1 MRIPVSCIYRPVRGS
16 EPCECLSEE
25 SGKAAYGTRKGDSGG
40 RIIEMNKKK
49 GGGGMAYKPELWAE
63 AKKKC
68 RLNEEDIRMAKEMG
82 LNPKSLIKN
91 IPSPREQCEGLDS

>member
-1 MRIPVSCIYRPVRGS
+1 
-16 EPCECLSEE
+16 
-25 SGKAAYGTRKGDSGG
+25 
-40 RIIEMNKKK
+40 
-49 GGGGMAYKPELWAE
+49 MAYKPELWAE

-91 IPSPREQCEGLDS
+91 IPSPRDQWKQPVKIWIREMYEERHRKKKKQTASS

>member
-1 MRIPVSCIYRPVRGS
+1 
-16 EPCECLSEE
+16 
-25 SGKAAYGTRKGDSGG
+25 
-40 RIIEMNKKK
+40 
-49 GGGGMAYKPELWAE
+49 MAYKQELWAE

-91 IPSPREQCEGLDS
+91 IPNPKEQWKLPVKEWIHEMYEKRQRKQKKKAAAGKQGKA

>member
-1 MRIPVSCIYRPVRGS
+1 MDVLLR
-16 EPCECLSEE
+16 
-25 SGKAAYGTRKGDSGG
+25 RKGDAG
-40 RIIEMNKKK
+40 
-49 GGGGMAYKPELWAE
+49 YKPELWAE

-91 IPSPREQCEGLDS
+91 IPSPREQWKQPVKIWIREMYEERHRKRRNRTASS

>member
-1 MRIPVSCIYRPVRGS
+1 
-16 EPCECLSEE
+16 
-25 SGKAAYGTRKGDSGG
+25 
-40 RIIEMNKKK
+40 
-49 GGGGMAYKPELWAE
+49 MAYKPELWAE

-91 IPSPREQCEGLDS
+91 IPSPREQWKQPVKVWIHEMYEDRYGKKKNKAASS

>member
-1 MRIPVSCIYRPVRGS
+1 
-16 EPCECLSEE
+16 
-25 SGKAAYGTRKGDSGG
+25 
-40 RIIEMNKKK
+40 
-49 GGGGMAYKPELWAE
+49 MAYKPELWAE

-91 IPSPREQCEGLDS
+91 IPSPKEQWKLPVKDWIHEMYEDRQRKQKKKAAAGKQGKA

>member
-1 MRIPVSCIYRPVRGS
+1 
-16 EPCECLSEE
+16 
-25 SGKAAYGTRKGDSGG
+25 
-40 RIIEMNKKK
+40 
-49 GGGGMAYKPELWAE
+49 MAYKPELWAE

-91 IPSPREQCEGLDS
+91 IPSPREQWKQPVKIWIREMYEERHRKRRNRTASSLRCCFLLYTCSCIP